1 VEPADPAARALEE
14 QGTLRVLTP
23 EVLCA
28 MDRSALDGL
37 AAEIRRFLVASVA
50 RNGGHLGSNLGVV
63 ELTLA
68 IHRVFHSPQDRIVW
82 DTGHQGYVHKLVT
95 GRAGDFDGLRRAGGM
110 SGYPSRAESPHD
122 LVENSHASTAL
133 SYAYGMAEAALLT
146 GDSGR
151 VVAVVGDGALTGGL
165 AYEALN
171 NIGVS
176 GAPVVVVLN
185 DNGRSYA
192 PTVSTL
198 TTAGRLDDE
207 LCDPKAPAGFFEA
220 LGIAYEGP
228 VDGHDVTE
236 VERALRDAARHDGPV
251 VLHVHTVKGR
261 GYRFAEADE
270 AKCLHD
276 IGPFDP
282 DTGIA
287 FARPGRSYTEAFAE
301 AILAE
306 AAVRPEVVAITAAME
321 GPTGLSG
328 FKERHPD
335 RFFDVGIAEQHAVT
349 AAAGMAMAGLRPVV
363 AIYST
368 FLNRA
373 WDQLYYDVGLHRL
386 PVVFCLD
393 RAGITG
399 DDGPS
404 HHGVTDL
411 ALLTKV
417 PGMTV
422 LAPSSYEEVG
432 VMLGWAL
439 RSGSGPVAI
448 RWPKTEA
455 PSAPV
460 TGQGLAARL
469 VRVGTDVCLIG
480 VGKLLGACEEAATLL
495 AANGVSATVWDPR
508 SVSPLD
514 PALLD
519 HASNHAL
526 VLVAEDG
533 VAEGGVGA
541 MVASALL
548 GAAGDRSPRVLC
560 AGVPIAYVA
569 HGRPT
574 DILADLEL
582 DGDGIARRVSGY
594 LGSEST
600 DRAAISAP

>member
-1 VEPADPAARALEE
+1 MEIPASLRA
-14 QGTLRVLTP
+14 LTP
-23 EVLCA
+23 EAVGS
-28 MDRSALDGL
+28 MERGELDAL
-37 AAEIRRFLVASVA
+37 AADIRQFLVASVA

-68 IHRVFHSPQDRIVW
+68 LHRVFHSPDDRLVW

-95 GRAGDFDGLRRAGGM
+95 GRAGQFDGLRRAGGM
-110 SGYPSRAESPHD
+110 SGYPSRTESRHD

-133 SYAYGMAEAALLT
+133 SYAYGMAQAGVLR
-146 GDSGR
+146 GDPGR
-151 VVAVVGDGALTGGL
+151 VIAVVGDGALTGGL
-165 AYEALN
+165 AFEALN

-176 GAPVVVVLN
+176 RAPVLVVLN

-220 LGIAYEGP
+220 LGIAYQGP
-228 VDGHDVTE
+228 VDGHDVLAL
-236 VERALRDAARHDGPV
+236 ERALREAAHHEGPI

-261 GYRFAEADE
+261 GYRFAEDDE

-282 DTGIA
+282 DTGVA
-287 FARPGRSYTEAFAE
+287 FARSARSYTDAFAR

-306 AAVRPEVVAITAAME
+306 AAEHPEVVAITAAMD
-321 GPTGLSG
+321 GPTGLSA
-328 FKERHPD
+328 FKERYPD

-386 PVVFCLD
+386 PVVFCID

-404 HHGVTDL
+404 HHGVSDL

-422 LAPSSYEEVG
+422 LAPSSYEEVA
-432 VMLGWAL
+432 VMLGWAV
-439 RSGSGPVAI
+439 RSSTGPVAI

-455 PSAPV
+455 PSGGV
-460 TGQGLAARL
+460 TGQGLDARL
-469 VRVGTDVCLIG
+469 VAVGDDVCLIG
-480 VGKLLGACEEAATLL
+480 VGKMLAACEHAAALL
-495 AANGVSATVWDPR
+495 AAGGVSATVWDPR
-508 SVSPLD
+508 CVTPFD
-514 PALLD
+514 PALLAD
-519 HASNHAL
+519 AARHRL

-533 VAEGGVGA
+533 VAEGGVGSL
-541 MVASALL
+541 VASALL
-548 GAAGDRSPRVLC
+548 GLVGDRSPRVLS
-560 AGVPIAYVA
+560 AGLPIEYLS
-569 HGRPT
+569 HGSAA
-574 DILADLEL
+574 DILAALEL
-582 DGDGIARRVSGY
+582 DGPGIAGRVLGY
-594 LGSEST
+594 LGRQSNT
-600 DRAAISAP
+600 AG

>member
-1 VEPADPAARALEE
+1 
-14 QGTLRVLTP
+14 
-23 EVLCA
+23 
-28 MDRSALDGL
+28 
-37 AAEIRRFLVASVA
+37 
-50 RNGGHLGSNLGVV
+50 
-63 ELTLA
+63 
-68 IHRVFHSPQDRIVW
+68 VFDSPHDRIVW

-95 GRAGDFDGLRRAGGM
+95 GRADGFAGLRRAGGM

-133 SYAYGMAEAALLT
+133 SYAYGMARAAALRHQ
-146 GDSGR
+146 DGR

-176 GAPVVVVLN
+176 GTPVLVVLN

-192 PTVSTL
+192 PTVSAL

-228 VDGHDVTE
+228 VDGHDVTAL
-236 VERALRDAARHDGPV
+236 ERAMREAAHHEGPV
-251 VLHVHTVKGR
+251 VLHVHTIKGR
-261 GYRFAEADE
+261 GYGFAEADQ

-282 DTGIA
+282 DTGMA
-287 FARPGRSYTEAFAE
+287 LACAARSYTAAFAE
-301 AILAE
+301 AILAV
-306 AAVRPEVVAITAAME
+306 AADRPEVVAITAAMD
-321 GPTGLSG
+321 GPTGLSS
-328 FKERHPD
+328 FKERYPD

-432 VMLGWAL
+432 AMLRWAL
-439 RSGSGPVAI
+439 SEGTGPVAI

-455 PSAPV
+455 PLAGV
-460 TGQGLAARL
+460 TGECLAARL
-469 VRVGTDVCLIG
+469 VRDGTDVCLIG
-480 VGKLLGACEEAATLL
+480 VGKLLAACEEAAHRLE
-495 AANGVSATVWDPR
+495 ADGVSAAVWDPR
-508 SVSPLD
+508 SVNPLD
-514 PALLD
+514 PVLLE
-519 HASNHAL
+519 HASNRPL

-541 MVASALL
+541 LVASALL
-548 GAAGDRSPRVLC
+548 TAAGPRSPRVLC
-560 AGVPIAYVA
+560 AGVPVAYVA
-569 HGRPT
+569 HGRPA
-574 DILADLEL
+574 DILADLGL
-582 DGDGIARRVSGY
+582 DGPGVARRVLAY
-594 LGSEST
+594 LGAESESRPPT
-600 DRAAISAP
+600 PAR